1 MITLAEIKAFLNI
14 TVSTWDSQLT
24 TFIAMA
30 KKRADT
36 LTNRKLEYKQH
47 TEYYECNGETEL
59 ILNQSPVAL
68 ADISTIKYYD
78 DATNTYVNLIDIT
91 GDTIANTCEVINGYK
106 LVLNKGYTF
115 SGRIQIV
122 YYAGYK
128 ATKVYKT
135 ISAISQSTTFALV
148 TIGAHSYEAG
158 TVFYIDGVTGFLNN
172 PNGAFVIEEVTATQV
187 KFTFDLGTGSYTS
200 GGTAEFESTLDNTTP
215 EDIKTAIKY
224 LTAKYYW
231 DSPICDSPRLGLT
244 SKNFNAGSSGGVS
257 YEDIEIKV
265 KEMLSLYR
273 SVNV

>member
-14 TVSTWDSQLT
+14 TVSTIDSQLT

-30 KKRADT
+30 KKRIDT
-36 LTNRKLEYKQH
+36 LGNRKFEYQLH
-47 TEYYECNGETEL
+47 TEYYNSTESELYLKNYPIDSIETL
-59 ILNQSPVAL
+59 Q
-68 ADISTIKYYD
+68 YYD
-78 DATNTYVNLIDIT
+78 GDEYVDLIDGT
-91 GDTIANTCEVINGYK
+91 TEGVADTIANTVEIQDSK
-106 LVLNKGYTF
+106 IILRKGYTF
-115 SGRIQIV
+115 YTDMKIT

-148 TIGAHSYEAG
+148 TIGAHSYEVG

-200 GGTAEFESTLDNTTP
+200 GGTAEFDSTLTNTTP
-215 EDIKTAIKY
+215 EDIKTALLY
-224 LTAKYYW
+224 LAAKYYW
-231 DSPICDSPRLGLT
+231 DSPVCDSPRLGLT

-265 KEMLSLYR
+265 KEMILPYK
-273 SVNV
+273 NINI